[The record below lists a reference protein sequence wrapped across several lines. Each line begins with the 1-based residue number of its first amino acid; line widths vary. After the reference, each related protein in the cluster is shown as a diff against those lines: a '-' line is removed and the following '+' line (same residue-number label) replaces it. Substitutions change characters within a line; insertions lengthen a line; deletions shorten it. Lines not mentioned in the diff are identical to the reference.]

1 MVLLPLLPLP
11 VKNDSVAAGYSQE
24 LSSWSAIGVDG
35 VPAGVSFH
43 VPHKFGV
50 FVLDD

>member
-24 LSSWSAIGVDG
+24 LSSAIGVDG